1 MKSSSNE
8 TASWLFFANFA
19 KLMTSLYVLLKLLRK
34 CFFEIFYNILLFEHF
49 FFLFSSSGKG
59 GGFLSKYKK
68 IEFLWKI
75 ILKWPYLSKILP
87 IGSNTLIL
95 SCLKRIYQTKQV
107 LHFQAST
114 PWKRKSH
121 NFYYYDLPCFPFQ
134 ISIFTMSH
142 RLK

>member
-75 ILKWPYLSKILP
+75 ILKWPYLSKILS

-95 SCLKRIYQTKQV
+95 YFPKRHSPNKASITFLGKQCMNKEEPQF
-107 LHFQAST
+107 LLLRLTLIILLEFQ
-114 PWKRKSH
+114 
-121 NFYYYDLPCFPFQ
+121 F
-134 ISIFTMSH
+134 
-142 RLK
+142 

>member
-95 SCLKRIYQTKQV
+95 YFSKTHSPNKTSITFSGKHCMNKEELQFLLLRLTLFI
-107 LHFQAST
+107 LLEFQ
-114 PWKRKSH
+114 
-121 NFYYYDLPCFPFQ
+121 F
-134 ISIFTMSH
+134 
-142 RLK
+142 

>member
-95 SCLKRIYQTKQV
+95 YFSKMHSPNKTSITFSGKHCMNKEELQFLLLRLTLFI
-107 LHFQAST
+107 LLEFQ
-114 PWKRKSH
+114 
-121 NFYYYDLPCFPFQ
+121 F
-134 ISIFTMSH
+134 
-142 RLK
+142 